1 MRQLGQNSGSSLI
14 GDNASTSLQG
24 CHDSTTFAT
33 NSLAEKGRTGTD
45 SSINR
50 PQDWHIALSSDS
62 YPQWGQMVV
71 QLVSSTMIVLRCAG
85 LLEDQY
91 RFVCKKKPFGLTL
104 IIFPKKVKSSEIA
117 LQVTDTR
124 IEVDPKERKP
134 FALFPLLAGLLLFF
148 AMSFSSPSTAEATVA
163 AYMDVQGNLHYVRGK
178 SSQTNRKI
186 AINRP
191 VARSKNDS
199 SPQTINAFI
208 QTAATEHGVDPLL
221 IKAIIKAE
229 SNFDPAAVSPK
240 GAQGLM
246 QLMPATAR
254 DLQVADPLDP
264 LENILGGTRYLRYL
278 LDSYNW
284 DVALSL
290 AAYNAGPG
298 NVKNTIPKIPE
309 TRIYITK
316 VFDNYHS
323 YRASK

>member
-1 MRQLGQNSGSSLI
+1 M
-14 GDNASTSLQG
+14 
-24 CHDSTTFAT
+24 
-33 NSLAEKGRTGTD
+33 
-45 SSINR
+45 
-50 PQDWHIALSSDS
+50 
-62 YPQWGQMVV
+62 
-71 QLVSSTMIVLRCAG
+71 
-85 LLEDQY
+85 
-91 RFVCKKKPFGLTL
+91 
-104 IIFPKKVKSSEIA
+104 FPGKVKLSGIT

-124 IEVDPKERKP
+124 IKVDPKERKP

-163 AYMDVQGNLHYVRGK
+163 AYMDVQGNLHYMRGK
-178 SSQTNRKI
+178 NSRTNRNV
-186 AINRP
+186 ATNRP
-191 VARSKNDS
+191 LPRSTSEAN
-199 SPQTINAFI
+199 PQTINAFI
-208 QTAATEHGVDPLL
+208 HAAATEHGIDPFL

-229 SNFDPAAVSPK
+229 SNFDPTAVSPK

-316 VFDNYHS
+316 VLDNYHS

>member
-1 MRQLGQNSGSSLI
+1 
-14 GDNASTSLQG
+14 
-24 CHDSTTFAT
+24 
-33 NSLAEKGRTGTD
+33 
-45 SSINR
+45 
-50 PQDWHIALSSDS
+50 
-62 YPQWGQMVV
+62 MV
-71 QLVSSTMIVLRCAG
+71 VLRCAG
-85 LLEDQY
+85 LQNDQY
-91 RFVCKKKPFGLTL
+91 RFVCERIRFRLTL
-104 IIFPKKVKSSEIA
+104 IMFPKKVKSSEIA

-134 FALFPLLAGLLLFF
+134 FALFPLLACLLLFF

-178 SSQTNRKI
+178 SGRTNKKI
-186 AINRP
+186 ANRP
-191 VARSKNDS
+191 LARLPRDS

-208 QTAATEHGVDPLL
+208 QTAATEHGIDPLL

-229 SNFDPAAVSPK
+229 SNFNPTAVSPK

-254 DLQVADPLDP
+254 NLQVANPLDP
-264 LENILGGTRYLRYL
+264 LENILGGTRYLRSL

-298 NVKNTIPKIPE
+298 NVKGAVPNIDE
-309 TRIYITK
+309 TRTYVTK
-316 VFDNYHS
+316 VLKNYDS
-323 YRASK
+323 YRAIW